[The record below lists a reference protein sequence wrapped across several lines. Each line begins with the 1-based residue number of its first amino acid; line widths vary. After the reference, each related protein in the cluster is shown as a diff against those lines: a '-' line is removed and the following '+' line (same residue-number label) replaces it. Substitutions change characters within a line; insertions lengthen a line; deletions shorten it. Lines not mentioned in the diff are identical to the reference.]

1 MSKIDKLF
9 KFIETS
15 PTAFHTVATIT
26 DALKSNGYVELY
38 ETDSWENKTGK
49 FYVKRADSSIIAFR
63 LGEAR
68 HSFNICATHSDQ
80 PAFAVKANEQK
91 GSAYAV
97 LDTEKYG
104 GMIHYTWLDRPL
116 GIAGRVVLKSDSGL
130 KKVLCNLD
138 TTVTIPSVAI
148 HFNRGVNDG
157 YKFNPAVDMLPL
169 YSLNGG
175 TALIDKIAES
185 LSVDKEDIISHEL
198 YVYNK
203 DNGVLFGADEEFALC
218 PRLDD
223 LACVYA
229 SVNGFFTAKS
239 ADSIPV
245 LAVFNNEEVGSS
257 TKQGAASTFL
267 YDVLTR
273 IAGDSETYQ
282 RMLANSFML
291 SADNAHAIHPNHP
304 ELSDSKNAP
313 TLCGGVVV
321 KYNANVRYTTDSVS
335 AGIFYTLA
343 DRCGVKTQDFYN
355 RADTL
360 GGSTLGAIS
369 NTVVSVP
376 TVDIGLPQLAM
387 HSANETMGV
396 SDLDDMCRVIAEFY
410 STTLRNV
417 GDNIIF

>member
-26 DALKSNGYVELY
+26 DALRANGYTELY
-38 ETDSWENKTGK
+38 ESDSWGGKVGK
-49 FYVKRADSSIIAFR
+49 FYVKRSDSSIIAFR
-63 LGEAR
+63 LGETR

-80 PAFAVKANEQK
+80 PAFAIKANEQK
-91 GSAYAV
+91 GSTYAV

-104 GMIHYTWLDRPL
+104 GSIHYTWLDRPL
-116 GIAGRVVLKSDSGL
+116 GIAGRVVVKTDSGL

-157 YKFNPAVDMLPL
+157 FKFNPAVDLLPL

-175 TALIDKIAES
+175 TALADKIAAAA
-185 LSVDKEDIISHEL
+185 SVNKEDIISHEL

-203 DNGVLFGADEEFALC
+203 DSGVLFGADDEFALC

-229 SVNGFFTAKS
+229 SVNGFFTAKT

-245 LAVFNNEEVGSS
+245 LAVFNNEEVGSE

-267 YDVLTR
+267 YDVLSR

-282 RMLANSFML
+282 RMIANSFML

-304 ELSDSKNAP
+304 EMSDSKNAP
-313 TLCGGVVV
+313 ILGGGVVV
-321 KYNANVRYTTDSVS
+321 KYNSNCRYATDSVS

-343 DRCGVKTQDFYN
+343 ERCGVKTQDYYN
-355 RADTL
+355 RADML
-360 GGSTLGAIS
+360 GGSTLGSIS
-369 NTVVSVP
+369 NTVVSIP

-396 SDLDDMCRVIAEFY
+396 TDLDDMCRVIAEFY

-417 GDNIIF
+417 GDNIVF

>member
-1 MSKIDKLF
+1 MSKINKLF

-15 PTAFHTVATIT
+15 PTAFHTIATIT
-26 DALKSNGYVELY
+26 DALKANGYVELY
-38 ETDSWENKTGK
+38 ESDSWENKTGK
-49 FYVKRADSSIIAFR
+49 FYVRRSDSSIIAFR
-63 LGEAR
+63 LGSAR

-91 GSAYAV
+91 GNVYAV

-104 GMIHYTWLDRPL
+104 GAIHYSWLDRPL
-116 GIAGRVVLKSDSGL
+116 GIAGRVVVKTDSGL
-130 KKVLCNLD
+130 KKLLCNLD

-148 HFNRGVNDG
+148 HFNRNVNDG
-157 YKFNPAVDMLPL
+157 AKLNPAVDMLPL
-169 YSLNGG
+169 YSLKDG
-175 TALIDKIAES
+175 TMLIDKLAES
-185 LSVDKEDIISHEL
+185 LSVSKEDIVSHDL

-203 DNGVLFGADEEFALC
+203 DKGITFGAEEEFALC
-218 PRLDD
+218 PRLDN

-229 SVNGFFTAKS
+229 SVNGFFTAQS

-257 TKQGAASTFL
+257 TKQGAGSTFL

-321 KYNANVRYTTDSVS
+321 KYNSNCRYTTDSVS

-343 DRCGVKTQDFYN
+343 ERCGIKTQDYYN
-355 RADTL
+355 RADL
-360 GGSTLGAIS
+360 PGGSTLGSIS
-369 NTVVSVP
+369 NTVVSVS
-376 TVDIGLPQLAM
+376 TVDIGLAQLAM

-417 GDNIIF
+417 GDNVVF